1 MTTGMIVTLT
11 PNPSID
17 RTVTLAGE
25 LQRGAV
31 LRAESVTSQGG
42 GKGVNISRAAVAAGV
57 RTIAV
62 LPAETDDPFVLDLL
76 RDGIDCRPEKPAGAV
91 RVNLTLTE
99 PDGTTTKVNTP
110 GALVERSDL
119 DRLAAAVTHRA
130 RQAGWV
136 VLAGS
141 LPPGAP
147 DGWYADLVGALRD
160 TGASVAV
167 DTSGAP
173 LVALAAGLE
182 DAAPTLMK
190 PNGEELAS
198 LTGGDADAIE
208 ADPHAAAE
216 AARVLVDRGVAA
228 VLATLGGTG
237 AVLVTADGA
246 WHATPPPT
254 TVVSTVGAGDSSL
267 FGYLLGDLR
276 GAGPAERLRL
286 AVAYGSAAAGLP
298 GTTIP
303 TPDHLRTELVEVRP
317 LTESRAR
324 PSPPTTAHPDS
335 HPDTTPTPSAPPA
348 PPRHLREPR
357 NR

>member
-1 MTTGMIVTLT
+1 MIVTLT

-17 RTVTLAGE
+17 RTVSLAGE

-31 LRAESVTSQGG
+31 LRAASTTSQGG

-62 LPAETDDPFVLDLL
+62 LPAEKDDPFVLDLL
-76 RDGIDCRPEKPAGAV
+76 RDGIDCRPEAPAGAV

-99 PDGTTTKVNTP
+99 PDGTTTKINEPGAVVTP
-110 GALVERSDL
+110 GDL
-119 DRLAAAVTHRA
+119 DRLAAAVVHRA
-130 RQAGWV
+130 RQADWV

-147 DGWYADLVGALRD
+147 DDWYAGLVGALRD

-182 DAAPTLMK
+182 QHAPSLMK

-208 ADPHAAAE
+208 ADPAAA
-216 AARVLVDRGVAA
+216 AAAAQVLVSRGVEV
-228 VLATLGGTG
+228 VLATLGGSG

-254 TVVSTVGAGDSSL
+254 VVVSTVGAGDSSL
-267 FGYLLGDLR
+267 FGYLLGDLQ
-276 GAGPAERLRL
+276 GAAPLERLRL

-303 TPDHLRTELVEVRP
+303 TPAHLHPELVDVQQI
-317 LTESRAR
+317 SAR
-324 PSPPTTAHPDS
+324 VPVPPS
-335 HPDTTPTPSAPPA
+335 
-348 PPRHLREPR
+348 
-357 NR
+357 